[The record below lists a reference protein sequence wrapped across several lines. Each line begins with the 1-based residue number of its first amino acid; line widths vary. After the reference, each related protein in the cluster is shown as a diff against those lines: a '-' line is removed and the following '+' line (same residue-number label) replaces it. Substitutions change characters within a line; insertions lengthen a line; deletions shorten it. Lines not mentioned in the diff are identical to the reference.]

1 VKGSGSQKQKTRR
14 EIFVLT
20 PEEKRTL
27 CFVLIMF
34 LLGLATA
41 KYRTAHAIPPSKT
54 AVNETAATTSRPAQ
68 KRAEAKRPKP
78 AN

>member
-1 VKGSGSQKQKTRR
+1 VKRPESRPSTRQ

-20 PEEKRTL
+20 PEEKKTL

-41 KYRTAHAIPPSKT
+41 KYRAAHAIPLSKT
-54 AVNETAATTSRPAQ
+54 AVSETAATTSRPAQ
-68 KRAEAKRPKP
+68 KRAEAKRPRP
-78 AN
+78 VN